1 MKTTIAIGLCAIGL
15 SFNAYAADP
24 NANPSGKAGA
34 PAQVDGVSQAH
45 KDGGDKGG
53 KDKMHS
59 GTHAKGGE
67 DKGGK
72 DKMHSG
78 THAKGGEDKGGKGG
92 KDKMGASPQMK
103 GDKDKMGASGHM
115 KDGGD
120 KGGKGGKDKMD
131 MPHQPGQGAA
141 HRDMNMPGAGARDA
155 APGR

>member
-34 PAQVDGVSQAH
+34 PAHVDGISRAH

-53 KDKMHS
+53 K
-59 GTHAKGGE
+59 
-67 DKGGK
+67 GGK

-78 THAKGGEDKGGKGG
+78 AHAKGGEDKGGKGG
-92 KDKMGASPQMK
+92 KDKMGATAQMK
-103 GDKDKMGASGHM
+103 GDKDKMGASSHM